1 MVLGEPF
8 SLVIPIF
15 QHFCPQF
22 VPQATYG
29 RQIYVP
35 NEFEDFSL

>member
-8 SLVIPIF
+8 ALGLAMF
-15 QHFCPQF
+15 QQFCPQF

-35 NEFEDFSL
+35 Q